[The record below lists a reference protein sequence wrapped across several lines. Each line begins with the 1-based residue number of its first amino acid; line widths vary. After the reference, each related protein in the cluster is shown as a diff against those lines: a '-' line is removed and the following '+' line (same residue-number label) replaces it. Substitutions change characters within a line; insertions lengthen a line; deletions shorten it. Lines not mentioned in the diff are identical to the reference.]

1 MVIFLFLKI
10 KYASTFA
17 PLINKGSLIY
27 CWTQHSLVSSVKA
40 PFQKAFPFIT
50 WTPWPLLPAG
60 GFTIQR
66 SLSGVVLQKKRII
79 KIKQNKIKKNHTM
92 CHVKQRFIQWFYL
105 NLLLLHASSWI
116 WESLFHVKN
125 VYWTPFKDISPTG
138 LFLDDIQFYIL
149 SALLKATPRYKS
161 GFNGALF

>member
-1 MVIFLFLKI
+1 MKI
-10 KYASTFA
+10 KYISTSTFA

-66 SLSGVVLQKKRII
+66 SLSGVVLQKKRF
-79 KIKQNKIKKNHTM
+79 KKSEKNHTI
-92 CHVKQRFIQWFYL
+92 CYVKHSFIQWFYL
-105 NLLLLHASSWI
+105 NLLLLHPV
-116 WESLFHVKN
+116 EFENLYFTVKK
-125 VYWTPFKDISPTG
+125 FIG
-138 LFLDDIQFYIL
+138 LHSRIY
-149 SALLKATPRYKS
+149 LLQDYGWMIFSFTFWVRY
-161 GFNGALF
+161 

>member
-1 MVIFLFLKI
+1 MKI
-10 KYASTFA
+10 KYISTSTFA

-66 SLSGVVLQKKRII
+66 SLSGVVLQKNQKKII
-79 KIKQNKIKKNHTM
+79 QLVIWNKDSYSDFT
-92 CHVKQRFIQWFYL
+92 
-105 NLLLLHASSWI
+105 ASSWI
-116 WESLFHVKN
+116 WESLLHGKK

-138 LFLDDIQFYIL
+138 LWLNDIQFYIL
-149 SALLKATPRYKS
+149 SALLKATPRHKS